1 MDCIVSASYTALVG
15 VVPAPPGAAAGE
27 APAPA
32 AFSAVF
38 RLLLCALAAFAAVAA
53 ALLRRGAK

>member
-1 MDCIVSASYTALVG
+1 VG
-15 VVPAPPGAAAGE
+15 VAPALSAAAGE
-27 APAPA
+27 ATAPA

-38 RLLLCALAAFAAVAA
+38 VFASLLLCALAAFAAVAA

>member
-1 MDCIVSASYTALVG
+1 VFASYAALVG
-15 VVPAPPGAAAGE
+15 VAPALSAAAGE
-27 APAPA
+27 ATAPA

-38 RLLLCALAAFAAVAA
+38 VFASLLLCALAAFAAVAA